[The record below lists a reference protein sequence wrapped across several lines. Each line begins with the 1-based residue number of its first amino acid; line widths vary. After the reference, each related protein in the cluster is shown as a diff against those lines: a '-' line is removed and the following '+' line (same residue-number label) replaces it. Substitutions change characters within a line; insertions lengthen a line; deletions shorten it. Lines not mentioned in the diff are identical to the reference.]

1 MSADDSRFVALY
13 RAHYGHVYA
22 YCRRRVSVEETDDL
36 VADVFL
42 AAWRRIDDT
51 PEEDSVLPWLYRV
64 AYLTASNHWRGL
76 RRRRE
81 LREKLDS
88 IGLTPVESVSDQVV
102 ERQEVRDALAILDQ
116 LPPQDK
122 EIIKLSVWEQL
133 SHDAIASVLDIKP
146 ETARQRLH
154 RAKKRLAKQYVKKHE
169 DAIDP
174 PLLRKEVSGE
184 H

>member
-1 MSADDSRFVALY
+1 MSANDRRFAALY

-51 PEEDSVLPWLYRV
+51 PEDDSVLPWLYRV

-88 IGLTPVESVSDQVV
+88 IGLTPVESVPDQVV
-102 ERQEVRDALAILDQ
+102 ERQEVRDALAILDH
-116 LPPQDK
+116 LPPKDK

-174 PLLRKEVSGE
+174 PLLKKEVSGE

>member
-1 MSADDSRFVALY
+1 MSANDRRFAAIY
-13 RAHYGHVYA
+13 RAYYRQVYA

-42 AAWRRIDDT
+42 AAWRRIEDT
-51 PEEDSVLPWLYRV
+51 PEEDNVLPWLYRV

-76 RRRRE
+76 RRRGE

-88 IGLTPVESVSDQVV
+88 IRSIPVESVSDQVV
-102 ERQEVRDALAILDQ
+102 ARQEVRDALAILDD
-116 LPPQDK
+116 LPPNDK

-154 RAKKRLAKQYVKKHE
+154 RAKKRLATQYIEKHE

>member
-1 MSADDSRFVALY
+1 MSASDRRFAALY
-13 RAHYGHVYA
+13 RAYYRHVYA
-22 YCRRRVSVEETDDL
+22 YCRRRVSVDETDDL

-42 AAWRRIDDT
+42 AVWRRIDDT
-51 PEEDSVLPWLYRV
+51 PEGDSVLPWLYRV
-64 AYLTASNHWRGL
+64 AYLTTSNHWRGL
-76 RRRRE
+76 RRKRE

-88 IGLTPVESVSDQVV
+88 IGLNPVEPVSDQVV
-102 ERQEVRDALAILDQ
+102 KRQEVRDALAILDH
-116 LPPQDK
+116 LPPKDK

-133 SHDAIASVLDIKP
+133 PHDAIASVLGINP

-154 RAKKRLAKQYVKKHE
+154 RAKKRLATQFIEKHE

-174 PLLRKEVSGE
+174 PLLRKGVRGE